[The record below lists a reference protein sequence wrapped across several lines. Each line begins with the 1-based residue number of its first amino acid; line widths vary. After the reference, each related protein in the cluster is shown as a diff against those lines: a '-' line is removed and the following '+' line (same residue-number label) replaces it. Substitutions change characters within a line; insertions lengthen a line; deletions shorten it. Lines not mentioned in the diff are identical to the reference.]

1 VNRTLLP
8 LVDRR
13 NPVRELAAPRAVGQI
28 GQLALIATDL
38 VLLGRLGTTALS
50 AAGLAV
56 LLFNQLRTTGAGLVG
71 TVGERVAS
79 AVTRAEARAR
89 AGVSAGVG
97 LRTGGELHAG
107 GGSGQDRAGTWRR
120 SAEYEVRDLVRG
132 AVAVATAA
140 GAAGALIMIGCGRL
154 IGLLSQDP
162 RFAAPAQAMLI
173 ALAPGLLPYLW
184 CQALRQYGLGMRR
197 PAALAPVTLLS
208 VGLNLG
214 LSWVLGF
221 GAGPVPGF
229 GVAGI
234 GAATG
239 LVQLL
244 SLGVLYLAMRH
255 DPVLAP
261 MLSLAGW
268 RASWPAVRRLLRSG
282 GRTHGRGGALGPAVV
297 LLLGPEFA

>member
-1 VNRTLLP
+1 
-8 LVDRR
+8 VDRR

-28 GQLALIATDL
+28 GQLALLATDL
-38 VLLGRLGTTALS
+38 VLLGRLGATALG

-71 TVGERVAS
+71 AVGERVAS
-79 AVTRAEARAR
+79 ALTRAEARAR
-89 AGVSAGVG
+89 AEVRTAVG
-97 LRTGGELHAG
+97 LCT
-107 GGSGQDRAGTWRR
+107 GTWRR

-132 AVAVATAA
+132 AVAVATVA
-140 GAAGALIMIGCGRL
+140 GVAGALIMIGCGRL
-154 IGLLSQDP
+154 IGLLSQDA

-197 PAALAPVTLLS
+197 PAASTRVTLLS

-244 SLGVLYLAMRH
+244 GGGLLYLAMRR

-268 RASWPAVRRLLRSG
+268 RTSWPAVRRLLRSG
-282 GRTHGRGGALGPAVV
+282 GPTNRPGGVLGPAVV

>member
-1 VNRTLLP
+1 
-8 LVDRR
+8 VDRR

-28 GQLALIATDL
+28 GQLALLATDL
-38 VLLGRLGTTALS
+38 VLLGRLGATALG

-71 TVGERVAS
+71 AVGERVAS
-79 AVTRAEARAR
+79 ALTRAEARAR
-89 AGVSAGVG
+89 AEVRTAVG
-97 LRTGGELHAG
+97 LRT
-107 GGSGQDRAGTWRR
+107 GTWRR

-132 AVAVATAA
+132 AVAVATVA
-140 GAAGALIMIGCGRL
+140 GVAGALIMIGCGRL
-154 IGLLSQDP
+154 IGLLSQDA

-197 PAALAPVTLLS
+197 PAASTRVTLLS

-244 SLGVLYLAMRH
+244 GGGLLYLVMRR

-268 RASWPAVRRLLRSG
+268 RTSWPAVRRLLRSG
-282 GRTHGRGGALGPAVV
+282 GPTNRPGGVLGPAVV
-297 LLLGPEFA
+297 LLLGPELA

>member
-1 VNRTLLP
+1 MDRTLLTP
-8 LVDRR
+8 VDRR

-28 GQLALIATDL
+28 GQLALLATDL
-38 VLLGRLGTTALS
+38 VLLGRLGATALG

-71 TVGERVAS
+71 AVGERVAS
-79 AVTRAEARAR
+79 AVTRAQARAR
-89 AGVSAGVG
+89 AEV
-97 LRTGGELHAG
+97 RTAVVL
-107 GGSGQDRAGTWRR
+107 RAGTWRR

-132 AVAVATAA
+132 AVAVATVA
-140 GAAGALIMIGCGRL
+140 GVAGALIMIGCGRL
-154 IGLLSQDP
+154 IGLLSQDA

-173 ALAPGLLPYLW
+173 TLAPGLLPYLW

-197 PAALAPVTLLS
+197 PAASTRVTLLS

-244 SLGVLYLAMRH
+244 DGGLLYLTMRR

-268 RASWPAVRRLLRSG
+268 RTSWPAVRRLLRSG
-282 GRTHGRGGALGPAVV
+282 GPTNRPGGVLGPAVV